1 MNTRINNIH
10 DKFVKE
16 LLANR
21 EVAIAFLSEFL
32 PPELVTLFDFDTLIY
47 EPTSYLNTDLSDFFS
62 DMVWRVDV
70 RGEVEVKISIL
81 LEHKSYRD
89 NRTSFQVL
97 EYMALGYLAQ
107 LKSGEKV
114 SLIIPLV
121 YYHGHEQWEYQPL
134 SSFFEDL
141 NPIFKRYLPVHA
153 TEFVSLL
160 ALSNAQIEQLTM
172 GLLQNALFIQKNY
185 RDGGYLLSQIEK
197 ILGRLNPYLQ
207 NTSFRSIFVY
217 LIQNENID
225 NQELR
230 TKLVTLPTKLSD
242 AMMSLYDEL
251 IQEGIE
257 KGINLGMEKGIN
269 LGMEKGINLGM
280 DNTKIDV
287 ILKAYDNHLGIST
300 IQMLTDLNEARILE
314 ILQEHGRIS

>member
-21 EVAIAFLSEFL
+21 EVAVAFLSEFL
-32 PPELVTLFDFDTLIY
+32 PSELVARLKFETLTY

-62 DMVWRVDV
+62 DMVWSVHTQ
-70 RGEVEVKISIL
+70 GEKEVKISIL

-89 NRTSFQVL
+89 HRTSFQVL
-97 EYMALGYLAQ
+97 EYIALGYLSQ
-107 LKSGEKV
+107 LKSGKGV

-134 SSFFEDL
+134 FSFFGDVDAS
-141 NPIFKRYLPVHA
+141 FKRYLPIHD
-153 TEFVSLL
+153 TEFVSLQ
-160 ALSNAQIEQLTM
+160 ALSNTQIEQLTM
-172 GLLQNALFIQKNY
+172 GLLQNALLIQKNY
-185 RDGGYLLSQIEK
+185 RDGNYLLSQVEK
-197 ILGRLNPYLQ
+197 ILSRLNPYLQ
-207 NTSFRSIFVY
+207 STPFRSIFVY
-217 LIQNENID
+217 LLQNENID

-230 TKLVTLPTKLSD
+230 VKLTTLPTKLSD

-257 KGINLGMEKGIN
+257 KGIEK
-269 LGMEKGINLGM
+269 EKIE
-280 DNTKIDV
+280 V
-287 ILKAYDNHLGIST
+287 ILKAFDNQIGISM
-300 IQMLTDLNEARILE
+300 IELLTNEGEARILE
-314 ILQEHGRIS
+314 ILREHGRISNNAL

>member
-1 MNTRINNIH
+1 MNTKINNIH

-32 PPELVTLFDFDTLIY
+32 PSELVILFDFDTLTY

-70 RGEVEVKISIL
+70 KGEAKVKISIL

-97 EYMALGYLAQ
+97 EYVALGYLSQ
-107 LKSGEKV
+107 LKSGEKL

-121 YYHGHEQWEYQPL
+121 YYHGQEQWEYQPL
-134 SSFFEDL
+134 PSFFEDV
-141 NPIFKRYLPVHA
+141 NSAFKRYLPVHA

-172 GLLQNALFIQKNY
+172 GLLQNALLIQKNY
-185 RDGGYLLSQIEK
+185 RDGDYLLSQVGK
-197 ILGRLNPYLQ
+197 ILDRLDPYVQ

-217 LIQNENID
+217 LIQNQHID
-225 NQELR
+225 NQEL
-230 TKLVTLPTKLSD
+230 TIKLVTLPTKLSD

-257 KGINLGMEKGIN
+257 KGINLGIEK
-269 LGMEKGINLGM
+269 GM

-287 ILKAYDNHLGIST
+287 ILKAYDNQLGIST

-314 ILQEHGRIS
+314 ILREHGRIS